1 MAIRRYLPRSISNIS
16 GIPFIASD
24 PVSSILPLRD
34 GTGSEKIW
42 RTPNQRCEEI
52 RSKRQRKSLIEQSGA
67 ETLLASERKL
77 SSSSE
82 VIIGTRRRRR
92 KTQHRLILL
101 HLSGGRERERERE
114 RERVA
119 ILPRKSPLGWSGG
132 EVIGHQKVEGRDE
145 TCSFLNRHCV
155 LPFLPVL
162 RRHCRPLNSLFCA
175 SHYSRIVH

>member
-1 MAIRRYLPRSISNIS
+1 MPPVTSRVTVLSRGLKVAIRRYLPRSISNIS

-52 RSKRQRKSLIEQSGA
+52 RSKRQRKSLIEQTGA

-101 HLSGGRERERERE
+101 HLSGGREREREWQFCPGKVRWAGVE
-114 RERVA
+114 A
-119 ILPRKSPLGWSGG
+119 KSLVTKKLRG
-132 EVIGHQKVEGRDE
+132 E
-145 TCSFLNRHCV
+145 T
-155 LPFLPVL
+155 
-162 RRHCRPLNSLFCA
+162 RRALS
-175 SHYSRIVH
+175 